1 MKKIINLLLMLG
13 VITLLF
19 SVTGQRVLADSPSY
33 DITNVK
39 VASHIQADGNLTI
52 ERKITYKFDSSARG
66 VYYRQNLLK
75 NQKLLNP
82 QVEIINQGVTKAII
96 NNSSGSND
104 TYQLSYKNGYQFK
117 VFHKVKAGNRF
128 TIVYRY
134 KITNAIKN
142 WQDTAELNFK
152 IIGNGWETDLDHV
165 EAEVIF
171 PSKVPILKAWAHG
184 DISGHIQVL
193 PDKGRIIMTADN
205 VAGDTGIE
213 VHAIFPTSVT
223 TDNKN
228 VSNEKRKQFILK
240 QEKQLAEEANQRRK
254 RAGYILIFSI
264 IVSILAI
271 IVSLFVKKQGSKP
284 KKMSAL
290 AHSYEIPEVSPIIAQ
305 ILDKTSKPD
314 TQALMALIT
323 ELTGKHKLEI
333 REEKVGKIIKKSSY
347 RIFLKD
353 QTALSQ
359 QPLLRFLFD
368 EVGNGASFSTY
379 ELKKF
384 DDPKELSEKYQAWR
398 NQYYKQ
404 AYQRNYFSNKI
415 REKKQNIVA
424 LAGILVVINAIIIF
438 LSCMLSIIS
447 WQLLV
452 LAISLAILNG
462 ISWLV
467 AASRLSIYTE
477 KGAEI
482 TNQVRSFKK
491 MLENIGNFKM
501 RDIGEL
507 ILWEEIMPYAV
518 ALGLSEKVLKQ
529 LRLEF
534 SESELATSDLVV
546 YQTLYLTNSSSN
558 NFEHSFTSAFN
569 AGSSISSDTG
579 SSGGFSSGS
588 SGGFGGGSGGGAF

>member
-1 MKKIINLLLMLG
+1 
-13 VITLLF
+13 
-19 SVTGQRVLADSPSY
+19 
-33 DITNVK
+33 
-39 VASHIQADGNLTI
+39 
-52 ERKITYKFDSSARG
+52 
-66 VYYRQNLLK
+66 
-75 NQKLLNP
+75 
-82 QVEIINQGVTKAII
+82 
-96 NNSSGSND
+96 
-104 TYQLSYKNGYQFK
+104 
-117 VFHKVKAGNRF
+117 
-128 TIVYRY
+128 
-134 KITNAIKN
+134 
-142 WQDTAELNFK
+142 
-152 IIGNGWETDLDHV
+152 
-165 EAEVIF
+165 
-171 PSKVPILKAWAHG
+171 
-184 DISGHIQVL
+184 
-193 PDKGRIIMTADN
+193 
-205 VAGDTGIE
+205 
-213 VHAIFPTSVT
+213 
-223 TDNKN
+223 
-228 VSNEKRKQFILK
+228 
-240 QEKQLAEEANQRRK
+240 
-254 RAGYILIFSI
+254 
-264 IVSILAI
+264 
-271 IVSLFVKKQGSKP
+271 
-284 KKMSAL
+284 
-290 AHSYEIPEVSPIIAQ
+290 
-305 ILDKTSKPD
+305 PD

-333 REEKVGKIIKKSSY
+333 REEKIGKIIKKSSY

-424 LAGILVVINAIIIF
+424 LAGILVAINAIIIF

-452 LAISLAILNG
+452 LAIILAILNG

-467 AASRLSIYTE
+467 AASRLGIYTE

-507 ILWEEIMPYAV
+507 ILWEDIMPYAV

-546 YQTLYLTNSSSN
+546 YQALYLNNSSSN

-569 AGSSISSDTG
+569 AGSSISSDSG

>member
-1 MKKIINLLLMLG
+1 M
-13 VITLLF
+13 
-19 SVTGQRVLADSPSY
+19 
-33 DITNVK
+33 
-39 VASHIQADGNLTI
+39 
-52 ERKITYKFDSSARG
+52 
-66 VYYRQNLLK
+66 
-75 NQKLLNP
+75 
-82 QVEIINQGVTKAII
+82 
-96 NNSSGSND
+96 
-104 TYQLSYKNGYQFK
+104 
-117 VFHKVKAGNRF
+117 
-128 TIVYRY
+128 
-134 KITNAIKN
+134 
-142 WQDTAELNFK
+142 
-152 IIGNGWETDLDHV
+152 
-165 EAEVIF
+165 
-171 PSKVPILKAWAHG
+171 
-184 DISGHIQVL
+184 
-193 PDKGRIIMTADN
+193 
-205 VAGDTGIE
+205 
-213 VHAIFPTSVT
+213 
-223 TDNKN
+223 
-228 VSNEKRKQFILK
+228 
-240 QEKQLAEEANQRRK
+240 
-254 RAGYILIFSI
+254 
-264 IVSILAI
+264 
-271 IVSLFVKKQGSKP
+271 
-284 KKMSAL
+284 
-290 AHSYEIPEVSPIIAQ
+290 
-305 ILDKTSKPD
+305 
-314 TQALMALIT
+314 
-323 ELTGKHKLEI
+323 
-333 REEKVGKIIKKSSY
+333 
-347 RIFLKD
+347 KD

-424 LAGILVVINAIIIF
+424 LAGILVAINAIIIF

-452 LAISLAILNG
+452 LAIILAILNG

-467 AASRLSIYTE
+467 AASRLGIYTE

-507 ILWEEIMPYAV
+507 ILWEDIMPYAV

-546 YQTLYLTNSSSN
+546 YQALYLNNSSSN

-569 AGSSISSDTG
+569 AGSSISSDSG

>member
-19 SVTGQRVLADSPSY
+19 SITGQRVLADSPSY

-39 VASHIQADGNLTI
+39 VASHIQADGSLTI

-82 QVEIINQGVTKAII
+82 QVKIINQGVTKTII

-165 EAEVIF
+165 EAEVVF
-171 PSKVPILKAWAHG
+171 PSKVSMLKAWAHG
-184 DISGHIQVL
+184 DLSGRIQVL

-205 VAGDTGIE
+205 VAGNTGIE

-223 TDNKN
+223 ADNKN

-240 QEKQLAEEANQRRK
+240 QEKQLAEEANRRRK
-254 RAGYILIFSI
+254 RAGYILIFSV

-271 IVSLFVKKQGSKP
+271 IASLFVKKQGSKP

-290 AHSYEIPEVSPIIAQ
+290 AHSYEIPEVSPIMAQ
-305 ILDKTSKPD
+305 ILDNTSKPD

-333 REEKVGKIIKKSSY
+333 REEKIGKIIKKSSY

-424 LAGILVVINAIIIF
+424 LAGILVAINAIIIF

-452 LAISLAILNG
+452 
-462 ISWLV
+462 
-467 AASRLSIYTE
+467 
-477 KGAEI
+477 
-482 TNQVRSFKK
+482 
-491 MLENIGNFKM
+491 
-501 RDIGEL
+501 
-507 ILWEEIMPYAV
+507 
-518 ALGLSEKVLKQ
+518 
-529 LRLEF
+529 
-534 SESELATSDLVV
+534 
-546 YQTLYLTNSSSN
+546 
-558 NFEHSFTSAFN
+558 
-569 AGSSISSDTG
+569 
-579 SSGGFSSGS
+579 
-588 SGGFGGGSGGGAF
+588 